1 MIKNKKQ
8 SMIII
13 GAFIFVLMLF
23 TTTYAFF
30 NYTRTGT
37 ANNIRTG
44 KIYFNAD
51 GGNNTVTLSD
61 LFPIS
66 VGENETITSSTP
78 GVGSLK
84 LHITG
89 DTTYTE
95 GIEYLIEAVEVT
107 GNGNTSLPISIDI
120 SYTPTEVEQG
130 QEANVIGTS
139 DNNYFTN
146 RGGETSRYKLLSTGS
161 ISEGED
167 ILVGYIAPG
176 ATGIDGELTILAYL
190 DADNIAITDTYDED
204 EPETDLNGTTT
215 DWVDGRTV
223 FTTEEWNA
231 LQATGVS
238 FKIKTTANE
247 GTWVENPNT
256 LYNKVKVMSRG
267 TMNAGTDFGVVAS
280 SDAINHP
287 YGVYQLVESNL
298 TNPIYFYRGDHTV
311 KNNVVFDN
319 KCWLIVRTTET
330 NSTRMIYNGTPVNEE
345 CTTIEGNNTMI
356 SLYVS
361 ANVNSDGNYEYS
373 YTSTEGFTTLR
384 SGPQFQYNVN
394 GNNAKYVGYTYD
406 NGVNSNMKNALEAWY
421 EGAISSEAKA
431 KIETSTYCNDTRV
444 DESVTSYTQYMPNT
458 RANANT
464 PSVVCPAGANAISSK
479 VGFLTVDEEI
489 MAGRT
494 WSTGMQDYL
503 YNNKMW
509 WLGSPYYFNGGVAYI
524 FNVNNNRN
532 VNRNMNTSSIIGLR
546 PVVSI
551 LSDTVVTGGD
561 GSQTTPWIIG

>member
-8 SMIII
+8 SMIIV

-176 ATGIDGELTILAYL
+176 ATGIDGELNILAYL
-190 DADNIAITDTYDED
+190 DADNIAITDTYPSGTIREVV
-204 EPETDLNGTTT
+204 ENYSVSACETALTGLATASTVCASSEALKGAIDNNELTSAQITALLNAGVITEYTNETTSE
-215 DWVDGRTV
+215 WVSGRTV

-231 LQATGVS
+231 LHATGVS

-247 GTWVENPNT
+247 GTWVENPDYVPTIPTCPDCVYTYTTTELSVKGPQKSGTILQEGEYDRDYRNVITNT
-256 LYNKVKVMSRG
+256 RKYFLGLKLDDTTNEIKNAYVCAVKEDEPHMGDAWCS
-267 TMNAGTDFGVVAS
+267 TTNFASS
-280 SDAINHP
+280 SDATNTYLSIREYWGNACTSMSPGGSFSVVGSPSFHFMYNQYKALVGLGTFDGSYDMSMTSYCDVDITSS
-287 YGVYQLVESNL
+287 YGGTAMCVES
-298 TNPIYFYRGDHTV
+298 
-311 KNNVVFDN
+311 
-319 KCWLIVRTTET
+319 
-330 NSTRMIYNGTPVNEE
+330 
-345 CTTIEGNNTMI
+345 
-356 SLYVS
+356 
-361 ANVNSDGNYEYS
+361 
-373 YTSTEGFTTLR
+373 
-384 SGPQFQYNVN
+384 
-394 GNNAKYVGYTYD
+394 
-406 NGVNSNMKNALEAWY
+406 
-421 EGAISSEAKA
+421 
-431 KIETSTYCNDTRV
+431 
-444 DESVTSYTQYMPNT
+444 
-458 RANANT
+458 
-464 PSVVCPAGANAISSK
+464 
-479 VGFLTVDEEI
+479 
-489 MAGRT
+489 
-494 WSTGMQDYL
+494 
-503 YNNKMW
+503 
-509 WLGSPYYFNGGVAYI
+509 
-524 FNVNNNRN
+524 
-532 VNRNMNTSSIIGLR
+532 
-546 PVVSI
+546 
-551 LSDTVVTGGD
+551 
-561 GSQTTPWIIG
+561 

>member
-8 SMIII
+8 SMIIV
-13 GAFIFVLMLF
+13 GAFILVLMLF

-215 DWVDGRTV
+215 DWIDGRTI

-231 LQATGVS
+231 LQSTGVS

-247 GTWVENPNT
+247 GRWVDAPGSIPSCPGCKFLYIANT
-256 LYNKVKVMSRG
+256 ELYTTSSADPYFPPDVNTTPAEITSG
-267 TMNAGTDFGVVAS
+267 YSTNYNDIVAS
-280 SDAINHP
+280 SGKN
-287 YGVYQLVESNL
+287 YFLGVI
-298 TNPIYFYRGDHTV
+298 TNELNQI
-311 KNNVVFDN
+311 
-319 KCWLIVRTTET
+319 T
-330 NSTRMIYNGTPVNEE
+330 NAYACGIKDGTPF
-345 CTTIEGNNTMI
+345 CIEATDSTDYNAHKEFLNGPDLWNGSCSEYGTYYTVCG
-356 SLYVS
+356 SW
-361 ANVNSDGNYEYS
+361 DGNSISVYAL
-373 YTSTEGFTTLR
+373 TS
-384 SGPQFQYNVN
+384 
-394 GNNAKYVGYTYD
+394 
-406 NGVNSNMKNALEAWY
+406 
-421 EGAISSEAKA
+421 
-431 KIETSTYCNDTRV
+431 
-444 DESVTSYTQYMPNT
+444 
-458 RANANT
+458 
-464 PSVVCPAGANAISSK
+464 
-479 VGFLTVDEEI
+479 
-489 MAGRT
+489 
-494 WSTGMQDYL
+494 
-503 YNNKMW
+503 
-509 WLGSPYYFNGGVAYI
+509 GGVTI
-524 FNVNNNRN
+524 GKNFNS
-532 VNRNMNTSSIIGLR
+532 MCQ
-546 PVVSI
+546 VS
-551 LSDTVVTGGD
+551 LGRLACTEQS
-561 GSQTTPWIIG
+561 

>member
-8 SMIII
+8 SMIIV

-176 ATGIDGELTILAYL
+176 ATGIDGELNILAYL
-190 DADNIAITDTYDED
+190 DADNIAITDTYPSGTIREVV
-204 EPETDLNGTTT
+204 ENYSVSACETALTGLATASTVCASSEALKGAIDNNELTSAQITALLNAGVITEYTNETTSE
-215 DWVDGRTV
+215 WVSGRTV

-231 LQATGVS
+231 LHATGVS

-247 GTWVENPNT
+247 GTWVEAPIPTIESCPGCEFMYPTNLSTKYYYSASNIDSEPLSTRATFVGNNDTLVSDYTTLNKNYFLGFKFDGSGNITNAYACGIKGTDYLNSVEQNPG
-256 LYNKVKVMSRG
+256 V
-267 TMNAGTDFGVVAS
+267 NAGTPFCIEGAL
-280 SDAINHP
+280 SDT
-287 YGVYQLVESNL
+287 YGGNS
-298 TNPIYFYRGDHTV
+298 TTRTS
-311 KNNVVFDN
+311 VF
-319 KCWLIVRTTET
+319 TT
-330 NSTRMIYNGTPVNEE
+330 NSTILNDSTTGIWQGRCGGFSSGISCPGSVFAYAYSSGDVNVGG
-345 CTTIEGNNTMI
+345 CT
-356 SLYVS
+356 
-361 ANVNSDGNYEYS
+361 
-373 YTSTEGFTTLR
+373 
-384 SGPQFQYNVN
+384 
-394 GNNAKYVGYTYD
+394 
-406 NGVNSNMKNALEAWY
+406 
-421 EGAISSEAKA
+421 
-431 KIETSTYCNDTRV
+431 
-444 DESVTSYTQYMPNT
+444 
-458 RANANT
+458 
-464 PSVVCPAGANAISSK
+464 
-479 VGFLTVDEEI
+479 
-489 MAGRT
+489 
-494 WSTGMQDYL
+494 
-503 YNNKMW
+503 
-509 WLGSPYYFNGGVAYI
+509 
-524 FNVNNNRN
+524 VNNY
-532 VNRNMNTSSIIGLR
+532 
-546 PVVSI
+546 
-551 LSDTVVTGGD
+551 
-561 GSQTTPWIIG
+561 GSVYCS